1 MFSPA
6 DPSACQ
12 PRTVLGNSGSPAS
25 SSIIAPIPFFEA
37 DDNLPL
43 AATILIV
50 DSEEIN
56 RRLLKAIFK
65 TTPYKFLEAHR
76 ASEATAILQ
85 SEKIDLVI
93 LDLMLP
99 EMSGPELCRW
109 MKARR
114 STQLV
119 PVLMITNLQGVENE
133 IVGISSGADE
143 FLIKPLHPAV
153 VRTRVRAMLRNKSLI
168 DSLEEAETI
177 LLALAQTVEHRDQH
191 TGKHCQRLAVA
202 SVMLGE
208 ALGLASQDLTALYR
222 GGYLHDIGKIAI
234 PDSILFKQGGSAPMN
249 GKSCGAIPRAAKRF
263 AVPMRSLAP
272 VLPIIRSHH
281 ERWDGSGYP
290 DGLAGEDIPLLARI
304 LQVADIYDA
313 LTTERPY
320 KPALTPEE
328 AFAVM
333 EEEVRRGWR
342 DPELVS
348 PVCQHRFKPT
358 PMRTSR
364 RWKHHS
370 RTCASPFP
378 GNSAPLTVD
387 YPFSLQ
393 ALEILAA
400 RDCYLRE
407 VPAAGGVSSR
417 SGTHQA
423 PRLSRLG
430 LLGEA
435 GARLWRSLAPVCFL
449 SDSRPEPTAP
459 IARGACSPATA
470 RAIFF
475 TRFCLPPALPRN
487 PPALPETT
495 G

>member
-1 MFSPA
+1 MPTEEGLS
-6 DPSACQ
+6 
-12 PRTVLGNSGSPAS
+12 NSGSANATPQSPALDTIPS
-25 SSIIAPIPFFEA
+25 LLAPIPFFEA
-37 DDNLPL
+37 DDCGPVP
-43 AATILIV
+43 ATILVV

-56 RRLLKAIFK
+56 RRLLKGIFK
-65 TTPYKFLEAHR
+65 TTPYKITEAHR
-76 ASEATAILQ
+76 ASEAMALLQ

-114 STQLV
+114 ATQFI
-119 PVLMITNLQGVENE
+119 PVLMITNIQGVENE

-177 LLALAQTVEHRDQH
+177 LLALAQTVEHRDKY

-208 ALGLASQDLTALYR
+208 ALGLAGQDLTALYR

-234 PDSILFKQGGSAPMN
+234 PDAILFKQGKLSAEEWDVMRGHPAR
-249 GKSCGAIPRAAKRF
+249 GEEICR
-263 AVPMRSLAP
+263 PMRSLAP

-290 DGLAGEDIPLLARI
+290 DGLKGEDIPLLARI

-313 LTTERPY
+313 LTTKRPY
-320 KPALTPEE
+320 KPALSPEE

-342 DPELVS
+342 DPELVPLFAS
-348 PVCQHRFKPT
+348 TIQTNPSADLT
-358 PMRTSR
+358 SLEASLENMR
-364 RWKHHS
+364 
-370 RTCASPFP
+370 
-378 GNSAPLTVD
+378 SA
-387 YPFSLQ
+387 
-393 ALEILAA
+393 
-400 RDCYLRE
+400 
-407 VPAAGGVSSR
+407 VSK
-417 SGTHQA
+417 
-423 PRLSRLG
+423 
-430 LLGEA
+430 
-435 GARLWRSLAPVCFL
+435 
-449 SDSRPEPTAP
+449 
-459 IARGACSPATA
+459 
-470 RAIFF
+470 
-475 TRFCLPPALPRN
+475 
-487 PPALPETT
+487 
-495 G
+495 